1 MTPRTKEQNEQIR
14 LRRMKQILKAAAEV
28 YLDKSMLMEI
38 RDVAAAAGLGYG
50 TVYHYYNNK
59 SDLLYD
65 LLSQGLERASEIWAA
80 EPAAVTVRRESIGT
94 GGDGGFRTSAQPFAG
109 APVRGASASVAGGT
123 RAELTPVPDGNGD
136 GNGLGSLAVRLLQA
150 WADDLGFYLAC
161 LLGADHYRQ
170 LPAGQ
175 AELLASAYR
184 KQVLLPLAG
193 TLTLEASGG
202 GSDAAGV
209 SHSGPGA
216 LERRAEW
223 LLAGL
228 TGCALPSLRRGT
240 LRKDSGEIVR
250 FLFV

>member
-14 LRRMKQILKAAAEV
+14 LRRMKQILKAAADV
-28 YLDKSMLMEI
+28 YLDKNMLMEI

-65 LLSQGLERASEIWAA
+65 LLLQGLERAADIWLA
-80 EPAAVTVRRESIGT
+80 EPVAVTGRREVIGN
-94 GGDGGFRTSAQPFAG
+94 GGSLGPVPSTAVAQARTVSASPS
-109 APVRGASASVAGGT
+109 APVSGAA
-123 RAELTPVPDGNGD
+123 RDRNGNGH
-136 GNGLGSLAVRLLQA
+136 GNGLASLAVRLLQA
-150 WADDLGFYLAC
+150 WAEDRAFYLAC

-193 TLTLEASGG
+193 SLTLGGSGG
-202 GSDAAGV
+202 ESEAADV
-209 SHSGPGA
+209 PRAGPEA

-240 LRKDSGEIVR
+240 LRKEAGEIVR
-250 FLFV
+250 FLFI

>member
-14 LRRMKQILKAAAEV
+14 LRRMKQILKAAADV
-28 YLDKSMLMEI
+28 YLDKNMLMEI

-65 LLSQGLERASEIWAA
+65 LLFQGLERAADIWLAV
-80 EPAAVTVRRESIGT
+80 PVAVTGRREVMGN
-94 GGDGGFRTSAQPFAG
+94 GGSLGPVPSTAVAQART
-109 APVRGASASVAGGT
+109 VSASPSAPVAGGI
-123 RAELTPVPDGNGD
+123 RAESAPVPDGNG
-136 GNGLGSLAVRLLQA
+136 NGLASLAVRLLQA
-150 WADDLGFYLAC
+150 WAEDRAFYLAC

-193 TLTLEASGG
+193 SLTLGGSGG
-202 GSDAAGV
+202 ESEAADV
-209 SHSGPGA
+209 PRAGPEA

-240 LRKDSGEIVR
+240 LRKEAGEIVR

>member
-14 LRRMKQILKAAAEV
+14 LRRMKQILKAAADV

-65 LLSQGLERASEIWAA
+65 LLFQGLERAADIWLA
-80 EPAAVTVRRESIGT
+80 EPVAVTGRREIMGN
-94 GGDGGFRTSAQPFAG
+94 GGFLGSVPSTAVAQVRTVS
-109 APVRGASASVAGGT
+109 ASASPSAPVAGAA
-123 RAELTPVPDGNGD
+123 REEFVRDRD
-136 GNGLGSLAVRLLQA
+136 GNGLASLAVRLLQA
-150 WADDLGFYLAC
+150 WAEDHAFYLAC

-175 AELLASAYR
+175 AELLALAYR

-193 TLTLEASGG
+193 SLTLGGNGGESEAA
-202 GSDAAGV
+202 DVPRAG
-209 SHSGPGA
+209 PEA

-240 LRKDSGEIVR
+240 LRKEAGEIVR